1 MQVTKRHIVE
11 GVSKFIDGTLIP
23 ETYDGQLRFVLSM
36 MKDTIRKKP
45 ETVDA
50 FLHNPVIASSIEE
63 DDGMYEIG
71 HFVDTMRNIL
81 EDCECYPITVP
92 EVPLFSPSTK
102 TVKITA
108 SDFEKLVNDIR
119 TSDAYVEQRTEEDDE

>member
-11 GVSKFIDGTLIP
+11 GVVKFIDDTLIP

-36 MKDTIRKKP
+36 MKDTIKKKP
-45 ETVDA
+45 ETVDT
-50 FLHNPVIASSIEE
+50 FLDNPVISSSITE

-92 EVPLFSPSTK
+92 EVPLFSPQKK

-108 SDFEKLVNDIR
+108 SDFETLVNDIR
-119 TSDAYVEQRTEEDDE
+119 GEEMVTESSTEDDE

>member
-11 GVSKFIDGTLIP
+11 GVTRFIDDTLIP

-45 ETVDA
+45 ETIDT

-92 EVPLFSPSTK
+92 EVPLFSPSIK

-108 SDFEKLVNDIR
+108 SDFEKLINDIR
-119 TSDAYVEQRTEEDDE
+119 TSDAYVEQRTVEDDE

>member
-1 MQVTKRHIVE
+1 MQVTKRHIID
-11 GVSKFIDGTLIP
+11 GVTKFINDTLIP

-50 FLHNPVIASSIEE
+50 FLENPVISSSITE

-71 HFVDTMRNIL
+71 HFVDTMRSIL
-81 EDCECYPITVP
+81 EECECYPITVP
-92 EVPLFSPSTK
+92 EVPLFSPQRK
-102 TVKITA
+102 VMKITA
-108 SDFEKLVNDIR
+108 SDFETLVNDIKG
-119 TSDAYVEQRTEEDDE
+119 EEPVSESVAEDE

>member
-1 MQVTKRHIVE
+1 MQVTKKHIVD
-11 GVSKFIDGTLIP
+11 GVIKFIEDTLIP
-23 ETYDGQLRFVLSM
+23 DTYDGQLRFVLSM
-36 MKDTIRKKP
+36 MKDTIKKKP

-50 FLHNPVIASSIEE
+50 FLHNPVISSSIEE

-92 EVPLFSPSTK
+92 EVPLFSPSVK
-102 TVKITA
+102 TVKISA

-119 TSDAYVEQRTEEDDE
+119 IIDSYVEPTTDEDDE

>member
-1 MQVTKRHIVE
+1 MQVTKKHI
-11 GVSKFIDGTLIP
+11 IDGVARFISDTLIP

-45 ETVDA
+45 ETVDT
-50 FLHNPVIASSIEE
+50 FLNNPVIASSITE

-71 HFVDTMRNIL
+71 HFVDIMRTIL
-81 EDCECYPITVP
+81 DECECYPITVP
-92 EVPLFSPSTK
+92 EVPLFSPQKK

-108 SDFEKLVNDIR
+108 SDFETLINDIR
-119 TSDAYVEQRTEEDDE
+119 GEEPVSESDEEEES

>member
-1 MQVTKRHIVE
+1 MQVTKRHIVD
-11 GVSKFIDGTLIP
+11 GVIRFIDDTLIP

-36 MKDTIRKKP
+36 VKDTIKKKP
-45 ETVDA
+45 ETVDS

-63 DDGMYEIG
+63 DDGVYEIA

-81 EDCECYPITVP
+81 EECECYPITVP
-92 EVPLFSPSTK
+92 EVPLFSPTTK
-102 TVKITA
+102 VVKITA

-119 TSDAYVEQRTEEDDE
+119 LGDSYTEQSSAAEDE

>member
-11 GVSKFIDGTLIP
+11 GVTKFIDDTLIP

-36 MKDTIRKKP
+36 MKDTIKKKP

-81 EDCECYPITVP
+81 EDCECYPVTVP
-92 EVPLFSPSTK
+92 EVPLFSPTTK
-102 TVKITA
+102 TIKISA
-108 SDFEKLVNDIR
+108 SYFQKLVNDIR
-119 TSDAYVEQRTEEDDE
+119 TIGSYAEPETTSDED

>member
-1 MQVTKRHIVE
+1 MQVTKRHIID
-11 GVSKFIDGTLIP
+11 GVTKFINDTLIP

-50 FLHNPVIASSIEE
+50 FLENPVISSSITE

-71 HFVDTMRNIL
+71 HFVDTMRSIL
-81 EDCECYPITVP
+81 EECECYPITVP
-92 EVPLFSPSTK
+92 EVPLFSPQRK
-102 TVKITA
+102 VMKITA
-108 SDFEKLVNDIR
+108 SDFETLVNDIKG
-119 TSDAYVEQRTEEDDE
+119 EEPVSEPVAEDE

>member
-1 MQVTKRHIVE
+1 MQVTKRHIVD
-11 GVSKFIDGTLIP
+11 GVTRFIDDTLIP

-45 ETVDA
+45 ETVDI

-108 SDFEKLVNDIR
+108 SDFEKLINDIR
-119 TSDAYVEQRTEEDDE
+119 TSDAYVEQRTVEDDE